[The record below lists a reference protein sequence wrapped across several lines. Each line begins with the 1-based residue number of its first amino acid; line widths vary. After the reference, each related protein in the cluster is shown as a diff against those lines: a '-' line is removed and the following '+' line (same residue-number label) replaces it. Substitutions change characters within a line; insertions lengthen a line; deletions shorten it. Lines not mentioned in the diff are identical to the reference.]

1 MSQICSVTLRTEP
14 VWGSVIETCLERKS
28 APIVALY
35 WPVNFWEWYRF
46 MREVLPT
53 LVASC
58 LLQFSMISVSVS
70 NFCEIHECQ
79 MVVGW

>member
-1 MSQICSVTLRTEP
+1 
-14 VWGSVIETCLERKS
+14 
-28 APIVALY
+28 
-35 WPVNFWEWYRF
+35 